1 MVGRASGIAATS
13 AWSSVAHMTTIKVYT
28 NSTGVD
34 TYDDARYDVNSA
46 NAVLT
51 VTDHK
56 AHQTVTYS
64 PSGWLRIEGSETE
77 MPADERE
84 DF

>member
-1 MVGRASGIAATS
+1 
-13 AWSSVAHMTTIKVYT
+13 MTTIKVYT
-28 NSTGVD
+28 SSTGVD
-34 TYDDARYDVNSA
+34 TYDDAGYNVNNA

-56 AHQTVTYS
+56 AHQIVTYS
-64 PSGWLRIEGSETE
+64 PSGWLRIEGSAGE
-77 MPADERE
+77 MPEDERE

>member
-1 MVGRASGIAATS
+1 
-13 AWSSVAHMTTIKVYT
+13 MTTLKVFT
-28 NSTGVD
+28 NGSGVD
-34 TYDDARYDVNSA
+34 TYDDAAYVISDD

-56 AHQTVTYS
+56 EHRTHTYS
-64 PSGWLRIEGSETE
+64 PSGWLRIEGPVGE
-77 MPADERE
+77 MPMVERD